1 MDPPGWF
8 PLIVHGGGGV
18 NPTYEDDGTV
28 TVQFRKARHAAG
40 KPTEYGNMPTGTA
53 AWVDRPV
60 NDAEP
65 SVLRQQMN
73 DDAAADLIQVLR
85 EGGWWKFVCRNTNA
99 GYFEVLRSERTSAEY
114 NL

>member
-8 PLIVHGGGGV
+8 PLIVRGGGGV

-28 TVQFRKARHAAG
+28 TVQFRKSSHAAG
-40 KPTEYGNMPTGTA
+40 NPTEYDNLGAGTA
-53 AWVDRPV
+53 AWVDRPL
-60 NDAEP
+60 NDDEP

-73 DDAAADLIQVLR
+73 DAAVTELIQVLR
-85 EGGWWKFVCRNTNA
+85 GGGWWKFVCRNTNA
-99 GYFEVLRSERTSAEY
+99 GYFEVLRSERTSAQS